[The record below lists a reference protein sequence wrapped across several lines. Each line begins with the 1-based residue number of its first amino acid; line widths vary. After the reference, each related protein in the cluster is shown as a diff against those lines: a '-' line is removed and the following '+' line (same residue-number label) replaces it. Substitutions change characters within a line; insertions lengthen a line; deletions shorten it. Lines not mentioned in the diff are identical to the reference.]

1 MTPESVSPQEAKK
14 LIEQGAVLID
24 IRERVEYL
32 REHIPHALSLP
43 LTDITAGKTV
53 PGAERQPVI
62 FHCLAGMRTVQNANA
77 LTKAASPA
85 PVLLMAGGINA
96 WKSAGLPTIEDR
108 KQPLPVMRQV
118 QIVAGTLILAGVVLG
133 YTVDSRLF
141 LLSGFVGA
149 GLLFAGLSGLC
160 GMASLLLKM
169 PWNKPAK

>member
-1 MTPESVSPQEAKK
+1 MTSESISPQEANK

-24 IRERVEYL
+24 IRDRVEYL
-32 REHIPHALSLP
+32 REHIPYAVSLP

-53 PGAERQPVI
+53 ICAERQPVI
-62 FHCLAGMRTVQNANA
+62 FHCLSGMRTVQNINA

-96 WKSAGLPTIEDR
+96 WKSVGLPTIEDR
-108 KQPLPVMRQV
+108 KQPLPIMRQV
-118 QIVAGTLILAGVVLG
+118 QIVAGTLILMGVVLG
-133 YTVDSRLF
+133 YTADSRLF

-149 GLLFAGLSGLC
+149 GLFFAGLSGRC

-169 PWNKPAK
+169 PWNRPAK

>member
-32 REHIPHALSLP
+32 REHIPYALSLP

-62 FHCLAGMRTVQNANA
+62 FHCLAGMRTVQNASA

-118 QIVAGTLILAGVVLG
+118 QIVAGTLILTGVVLG